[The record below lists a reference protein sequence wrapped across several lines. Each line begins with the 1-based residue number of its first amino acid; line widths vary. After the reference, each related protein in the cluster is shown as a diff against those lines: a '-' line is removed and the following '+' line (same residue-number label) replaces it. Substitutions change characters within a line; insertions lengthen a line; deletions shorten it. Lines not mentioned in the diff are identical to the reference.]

1 MSISS
6 DYSLADIAAATGNN
20 GNNNGMG
27 WGGDWSAWIII
38 FLIFAAFGW
47 GGNGNGLFGGGS
59 NGAAENYVLASD
71 FATLQRQ
78 LSDGFNV
85 IERRTDNIVN
95 GICDLGYTQQALINN
110 VGMSVMQGNN
120 ALSSQIAQ
128 CCCDVREAISGVNYN
143 MAINSNA
150 IQRQISDCCCT
161 VERQIERGFAD
172 TNYNLATQNCA
183 TLSAI
188 DKVGDRIIDYMA
200 NEKMQTLRDENQALR
215 LAASQERQNQYL
227 ISQLG
232 YQCPKPAYV
241 VQPPQQ
247 VTFPTNCCGTV
258 NYAGYNNGCGCG
270 CGCGCDNNCGC

>member
-47 GGNGNGLFGGGS
+47 GGNGNGFFGGGS

-78 LSDGFNV
+78 MSDGFNV

-120 ALSSQIAQ
+120 ALASQIAQ
-128 CCCDVREAISGVNYN
+128 CCCDVREAISGVNLN
-143 MAINSNA
+143 MATNTNA
-150 IQRQISDCCCT
+150 ISRQIADCCCT

-247 VTFPTNCCGTV
+247 VTFPTNCCGGV

-270 CGCGCDNNCGC
+270 CGCN